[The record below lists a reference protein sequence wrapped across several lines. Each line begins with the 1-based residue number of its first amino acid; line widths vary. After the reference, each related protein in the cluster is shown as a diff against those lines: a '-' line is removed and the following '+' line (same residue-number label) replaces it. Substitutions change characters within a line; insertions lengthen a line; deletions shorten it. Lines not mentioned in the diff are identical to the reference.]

1 MTRSDRRA
9 EATLHLSAIRDQ
21 KISLAKYSE
30 ISGVP
35 LHQLRYWRKRELKEV
50 LEGTPATVPT
60 FHSIPFSFG
69 TSIAYTIHIGPHR
82 LELSRGFVPAEVARL
97 VTILKGA

>member
-9 EATLHLSAIRDQ
+9 EAALHLSTIRDQ

-35 LHQLRYWRKRELKEV
+35 LHQLRYWRKRELMEV
-50 LEGTPATVPT
+50 REGITATIPT
-60 FHSIPFSFG
+60 FHSIPFSFV
-69 TSIAYTIHIGPHR
+69 TSVAYTIHIGSNR
-82 LELSRGFVPAEVARL
+82 LEISRGFVPGEVISL